1 MINGSEVHCKE
12 EHQFDERQVL
22 QPTTRRSED
31 MENENLEGTQI
42 AVAGEALQSIVV
54 DGFAATSCFPFL

>member
-1 MINGSEVHCKE
+1 MVVKSIKKKDTNSMKGEYCK
-12 EHQFDERQVL
+12 
-22 QPTTRRSED
+22 PTTRRSED